1 MRIIKHKR
9 GISPV
14 FTTILLILVV
24 VTGMSLA
31 FAFFTGYVTDF
42 QLGQGSSIM
51 EQIEIEDVWF
61 QTSTSTKITITLY
74 NFGKV
79 KANVTSL
86 YINDLQVS
94 FTNEGVNETFIE
106 IPIGEQRVLISTPL
120 TPLNVNTA
128 YNLKLTTRR
137 GTVFEGQY
145 VTPEE
150 W

>member
-1 MRIIKHKR
+1 MRLIKNKR

-24 VTGMSLA
+24 VAGMSLA

-61 QTSTSTKITITLY
+61 LNNNEIKITLY
-74 NFGKV
+74 NYGKV
-79 KANVTSL
+79 EANVTSV
-86 YINDLQVS
+86 YINDLQVN
-94 FTNEGVNETFIE
+94 FIKEGSSEAFIE
-106 IPIGEQRVLISTPL
+106 ISTGEQRVIIVTPL

-128 YNLKLTTRR
+128 YNLKLVTNR
-137 GTVFEGQY
+137 GSAFEGQY
-145 VTPEE
+145 VTPEG
-150 W
+150 